1 MAYQILDLD
10 NKIIETIQTTEE
22 VLDLFKQCDEA
33 KIDYQLFWYDVDLV
47 DRIKSSTNEENYKS
61 YRIVKDLDN
70 DESYPTESTEPSE
83 NI

>member
-1 MAYQILDLD
+1 MTYQILDLD

-33 KIDYQLFWYDVDLV
+33 KTDYQLFWYDVDLV
-47 DRIKSSTNEENYKS
+47 DRLKSSTNEENYKS